1 MSGTAA
7 PVTMG
12 EAKWFRNG
20 LELNV
25 NGAEGDFVW
34 HAIDATRPT
43 RVRRGIASTFFL
55 ALRAAMR
62 GADELAEAGL

>member
-7 PVTMG
+7 PVTKG

-20 LELNV
+20 LELRV
-25 NGAEGDFVW
+25 EGAEGSFRYFVADPSGR
-34 HAIDATRPT
+34 HHHSRAGEER
-43 RVRRGIASTFFL
+43 TFFL

-62 GADELAEAGL
+62 GADELAEAL